1 MGEFEKAL
9 DLCVTD
15 YPEFSLGKLCPIPQE
30 PTEIHV
36 HKAMW
41 VEGAL
46 ETFPATPTTQGPELI
61 LQNSMNTATLPFF
74 FFLFLNLVF
83 QEPSRDFWL
92 LMEKEKLDTGLLYS
106 G

>member
-46 ETFPATPTTQGPELI
+46 ETFPAAPFPPLKVQSWSCRIPWT
-61 LQNSMNTATLPFF
+61 LQPCLF

-92 LMEKEKLDTGLLYS
+92 LMEKEKIGHRITL
-106 G
+106 

>member
-9 DLCVTD
+9 DLCVMD

-46 ETFPATPTTQGPELI
+46 ETFPATPFPPLKVQ
-61 LQNSMNTATLPFF
+61 S
-74 FFLFLNLVF
+74 
-83 QEPSRDFWL
+83 
-92 LMEKEKLDTGLLYS
+92 
-106 G
+106 

>member
-41 VEGAL
+41 VEG
-46 ETFPATPTTQGPELI
+46 PRDIPCSSIPTTQGPELI

-74 FFLFLNLVF
+74 FSF
-83 QEPSRDFWL
+83 S
-92 LMEKEKLDTGLLYS
+92 
-106 G
+106 